1 MIMKCTSC
9 GITYDS
15 AYGHYNCVP
24 ALAELTKEVLVPTVP
39 AERRSILPVDVIEA
53 WGLTYNLGVAIDKI
67 GCFAQDGDL
76 QYLED
81 AIKSVRREISR
92 VHLERIR

>member
-1 MIMKCTSC
+1 MKCTSC
-9 GITYDS
+9 GVTYDS

-24 ALAELTKEVLVPTVP
+24 VAVLGNQPPVTSKEIENP
-39 AERRSILPVDVIEA
+39 ILPVDVIEA

-76 QYLED
+76 HYLED
-81 AIKSVRREISR
+81 AIKAVRREMNR
-92 VHLERIR
+92 VTGGHR